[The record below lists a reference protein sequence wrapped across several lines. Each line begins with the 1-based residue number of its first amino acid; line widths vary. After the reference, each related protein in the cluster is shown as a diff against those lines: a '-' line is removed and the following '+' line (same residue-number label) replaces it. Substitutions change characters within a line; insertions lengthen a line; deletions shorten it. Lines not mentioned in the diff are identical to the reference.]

1 MEMQPD
7 LKDVSGPV
15 LAAGDPRLAEEV
27 APFNLSVRHRPATVV
42 CATNADDIVAALLWA
57 AGQGLAVG
65 VQATGH
71 GPVIP
76 VDDALMVSTK
86 RMSGVTV
93 DAAAAS
99 ARVEAGARLSDIVD
113 AAAPHGLAPLVG
125 SSPAVGAVG
134 FSTGGGLSVVSRT
147 YGFAADHIRSFEIVT
162 ADGQLRQVDAG
173 SEPDLFWAVRG
184 GKGNFGIVTSM
195 VVDLFP
201 ITTLYGGAIYYPA
214 EAIADVLHAYREWTA
229 TLPDEMT
236 TSVALLRL
244 PPLPFVP
251 PPLAGKLTMALR
263 VAFVGGSAEG
273 EQLVAPMRRV
283 APALIDGVGEL
294 PYTRS
299 AEIHQDP
306 TDPLPAWEQ
315 GGLLRELPEA
325 AVERLL
331 EIAGPGVET
340 PLLMV
345 ELRHMGGALRRP
357 PREPNAVG
365 GRDGA
370 FSVWSLGLL
379 IPEIADIVPRAGVGV
394 LEAMAP
400 WSTGGSLL
408 NFRGSTVRSPEEV
421 ATVWS
426 PETYERL
433 RAIKTKVD
441 PTNVFRFG
449 HNIPPQTA
457 ALS

>member
-283 APALIDGVGEL
+283 APALIDAVGEL
-294 PYTRS
+294 PGRGDAS
-299 AEIHQDP
+299 ADGGA
-306 TDPLPAWEQ
+306 PAHGRGAETSAARTKRRGRPRWR
-315 GGLLRELPEA
+315 LLRVVAGTTDTRDCGYRAARRGWRPGGDGSLVNGWIAAELP
-325 AVERLL
+325 
-331 EIAGPGVET
+331 G
-340 PLLMV
+340 
-345 ELRHMGGALRRP
+345 
-357 PREPNAVG
+357 
-365 GRDGA
+365 
-370 FSVWSLGLL
+370 
-379 IPEIADIVPRAGVGV
+379 
-394 LEAMAP
+394 
-400 WSTGGSLL
+400 
-408 NFRGSTVRSPEEV
+408 
-421 ATVWS
+421 
-426 PETYERL
+426 
-433 RAIKTKVD
+433 
-441 PTNVFRFG
+441 
-449 HNIPPQTA
+449 
-457 ALS
+457 